1 MKRFTAILASAAA
14 LSALGA
20 VSATEAT
27 AQVSTATTATKTCVY
42 GFEGIL
48 RTQLCATV
56 DGDQVWLSGYA
67 TPVAI
72 SWTPQTVSF
81 DLTAGVVGGASLG
94 TDTPNVVIPVGGR
107 PVGYVA
113 GTAPCGSTVTGT
125 FSVTKWGWPPST
137 ATVSVPVPC

>member
-1 MKRFTAILASAAA
+1 MKRFASVLAGAAT

-20 VSATEAT
+20 VGATEAT
-27 AQVSTATTATKTCVY
+27 AQTAGATTSTRTCVT

-48 RTQLCATV
+48 RTELCATV
-56 DGDQVWLSGYA
+56 DGGQVWLTGYA

-81 DLTAGVVGGASLG
+81 NLSASVVGGASLG
-94 TDTPNVVIPVGGR
+94 TDAPSVIIPVGGR

-125 FSVTKWGWPPST
+125 FSVTNWGWPPST
-137 ATVSVPVPC
+137 ATVSVPVTC